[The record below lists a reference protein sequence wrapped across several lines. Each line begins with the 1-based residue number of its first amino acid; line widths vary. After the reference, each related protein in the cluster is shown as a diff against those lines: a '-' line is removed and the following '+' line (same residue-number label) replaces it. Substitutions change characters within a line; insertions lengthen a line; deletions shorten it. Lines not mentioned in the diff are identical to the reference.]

1 MAPLQRVSRIVPK
14 VHRVKYSLICI
25 NCKNTTTDH
34 FLSMNRPHHK
44 DVAIDVRVFLYLGNN
59 NDIFCVHKHQ

>member
-1 MAPLQRVSRIVPK
+1 MAPLQRVSGIVPE

-25 NCKNTTTDH
+25 NCKNTTVDY
-34 FLSMNRPHHK
+34 FLSINGAHHK
-44 DVAIDVRVFLYLGNN
+44 DVAIDVRGFLYLGSN